1 MNKYKV
7 LELGDQTEFETEQS
21 KIDNLLKAGYK
32 IVSEVEGSSIGYAR
46 YKYEK
51 YHTSAKTTDLEIES
65 KESKNPS
72 SYLEVTSTLFL
83 LLSLIGCLVLLI
95 LGFEAGESYETRRY
109 AVLYYTSAFACFII
123 TLLIHSVC
131 RSIIYI
137 ANK

>member
-21 KIDNLLKAGYK
+21 KIDSLLKAGYK
-32 IVSEVEGSSIGYAR
+32 IIGEIEASSVGDAR
-46 YKYEK
+46 YKNA
-51 YHTSAKTTDLEIES
+51 HSSAQTADLGAES
-65 KESKNPS
+65 TASKNPS